1 MCRGQTFRRVLERLG
16 EIRSLLPPDVKIMA
30 LTATATKS
38 VQSSVACTLGMENP
52 VVIALSPCKANIVY
66 NVGRYTTVE
75 DTFKPLLHRLKKDR
89 VKFPRTIVYCQS
101 YNMCADIYIYLV
113 KGLRCE
119 VTEPID
125 APNIPKF
132 RLVDMFTSVT
142 DQPHKETTISL
153 FTKPSQ
159 LRLVIATVAFGLG
172 IDCPDVREI
181 IHVGTPED
189 VESYIQETGRAGRD
203 GKPALVILLKARVHH
218 PCETSIKEYV
228 ENESQCRRDLL
239 FQFMENY
246 THSQVGTSQC
256 LCCDVCALVCT
267 CTCCSR
273 KLSSF
278 VLVG

>member
-30 LTATATKS
+30 LTATKS

-52 VVIALSPCKANIVY
+52 VVIALSPCKTNIVY

-89 VKFPRTIVYCQS
+89 VKFPRTIV
-101 YNMCADIYIYLV
+101 IYIYLV

-125 APNIPKF
+125 APNIPIY

-142 DQPHKETTISL
+142 DQPHKETMISL

-181 IHVGTPED
+181 IRVGTPED

-203 GKPALVILLKARVHH
+203 GKPALAILLKARVHH

-267 CTCCSR
+267 WTCYCFDSAAVTIGTLPR
-273 KLSSF
+273 CWTLPP
-278 VLVG
+278 